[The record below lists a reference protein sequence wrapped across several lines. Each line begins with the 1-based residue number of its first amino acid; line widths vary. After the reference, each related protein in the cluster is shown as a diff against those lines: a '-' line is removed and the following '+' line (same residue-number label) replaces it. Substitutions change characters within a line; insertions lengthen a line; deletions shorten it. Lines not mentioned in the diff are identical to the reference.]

1 MSMLVAVLVLG
12 DDNRICTSVAASAA
26 CGHWFAPAWRGL
38 RRMFSLLGEAAGA
51 PAGAI
56 AQVMGAQAER
66 DCGGLQAALD
76 PRATAVSGEIER
88 FILDKGG
95 VP

>member
-1 MSMLVAVLVLG
+1 
-12 DDNRICTSVAASAA
+12 
-26 CGHWFAPAWRGL
+26 
-38 RRMFSLLGEAAGA
+38 MFSLLGETAGA